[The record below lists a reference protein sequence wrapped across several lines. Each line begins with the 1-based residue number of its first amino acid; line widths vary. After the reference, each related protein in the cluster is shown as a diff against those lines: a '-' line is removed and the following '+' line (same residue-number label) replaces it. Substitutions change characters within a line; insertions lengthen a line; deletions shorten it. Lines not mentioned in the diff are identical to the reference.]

1 MHFDELQGSY
11 GGHEGVALVLT
22 PRVGEDRRKCLHA
35 VRNAKDLIYRS
46 GGALISL
53 VFIYSPLQ
61 EAAQTAPVK

>member
-35 VRNAKDLIYRS
+35 VRNAKDRSYLSERGCTDFARFHLFASS
-46 GGALISL
+46 GGSADGSG
-53 VFIYSPLQ
+53 
-61 EAAQTAPVK
+61 